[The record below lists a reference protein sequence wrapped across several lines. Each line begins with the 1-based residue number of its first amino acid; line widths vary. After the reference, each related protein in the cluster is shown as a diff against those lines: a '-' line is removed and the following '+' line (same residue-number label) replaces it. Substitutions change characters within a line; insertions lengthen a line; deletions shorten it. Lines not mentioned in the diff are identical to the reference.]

1 MNDKIFS
8 ISKKLF
14 CVLVSFIFIPV
25 YSIAQDSESSFIDAY
40 LLKLIKEKH
49 VKSVKEIEV
58 KDSTEKVLKTRW
70 FNESGLETITQIS
83 NYETQVN
90 YYNNGKITK
99 QITYSTVSLAD
110 TSNAKHV
117 ISNLYNSL
125 GQIINRKYFID
136 GKLENSKS
144 TNYCINDTC
153 YFTENFY
160 ENEKII
166 SGTRTVQSKKLKI
179 TNEIRYHKNNLI
191 KEITSYYSK
200 YNELG
205 QPTEDGDLLYDDG
218 IKEFIDNYPGNKNT
232 KAYFVFMNQDSL
244 NKMILSGIIKPTF
257 FPKVIYSYVENKL
270 VSVEDELNYYKM
282 QIVYDNFGLPKEVSQ
297 KHLDEEL
304 NTKTL
309 YLYDENNLPKEV
321 QVYNSQNKI
330 ISKRL
335 FKYTF

>member
-1 MNDKIFS
+1 MNDKILS
-8 ISKKLF
+8 INKKLF
-14 CVLVSFIFIPV
+14 WVLVSVIFIPA
-25 YSIAQDSESSFIDAY
+25 YGIAQDSESSFIDTY

-58 KDSTEKVLKTRW
+58 RDSTEKVLKTRW
-70 FNESGLETITQIS
+70 FNESGLETITQVS

-90 YYNNGKITK
+90 YYNNGKIKK
-99 QITYSTVSLAD
+99 QITYSTASLAD
-110 TSNAKHV
+110 TSNAKYI
-117 ISNLYNSL
+117 ISNLYDSL
-125 GQIINRKYFID
+125 GQIINRKYFTD
-136 GKLENSKS
+136 GKIETAKS
-144 TNYCINDTC
+144 TNYCVNDTC

-160 ENEKII
+160 ENEKLI
-166 SGTRTVQSKKLKI
+166 SGIRTVKSKKLKI
-179 TNEIRYHKNNLI
+179 TNEISYRKNNII

-200 YNELG
+200 YDELG
-205 QPTEDGDLLYDDG
+205 QPMEDGDLLYDDG

-257 FPKVIYSYVENKL
+257 FPEIIYSYVENKL
-270 VSVEDELNYYKM
+270 VSEENELRYYKM
-282 QIVYDNFGLPKEVSQ
+282 KIIYNNSGLPIEVSQ

-309 YLYDENNLPKEV
+309 YLYDENSLPKEV

-330 ISKRL
+330 ISKRI